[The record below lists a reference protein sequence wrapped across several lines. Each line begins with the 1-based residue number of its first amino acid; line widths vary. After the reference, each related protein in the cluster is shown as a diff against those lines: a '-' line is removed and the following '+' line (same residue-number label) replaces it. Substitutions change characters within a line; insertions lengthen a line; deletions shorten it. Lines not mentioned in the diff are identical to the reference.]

1 MKHSISLLN
10 IFLLFAV
17 LHLPSFAEN
26 IALGAKYTLDPVP
39 NYTHCKDKD
48 DTIQLTDGKYVEGYF
63 WTQQGTVGWSNE
75 GLVIITIDL
84 GKDMP
89 IGGLSFSTAGGT
101 AGVDFPKSIMIFT
114 AGEDGIFHKI
124 GNLIELNDQKLK
136 PPKAGYATYI
146 YKTEK
151 IKTHG
156 RKVGL
161 VIVSDRFTF
170 CDEIEVYKG
179 SDSFLTIPFPKEG
192 TDDLHKYTQMIT
204 TYNCVK
210 QRITNDIESL
220 RKITENISSRN
231 KQRHYRK
238 QLDKIMQEVKSLPME
253 YNPEFKTI
261 FPINST
267 HEKVFN
273 TLGKLWKDTGINQII
288 VESINPYQYLELL
301 PANPIFTDKES
312 NQLHLEMM
320 QNEVRSVAFNIAS
333 PRNMAVKIV
342 ISGIPDEMRKKHIE
356 VRKVLWTDTKK
367 LEPVASALLPLTDE
381 NGIYKLH
388 ITGGLIQQIWLT
400 VHSKDLSPSTYTMT
414 VKVNETSLPFS
425 LRIYPIRFPDRP
437 TLHMGGWDYTNVLK
451 HYEVTEAN
459 RTILVN
465 MLREYFVDSPWAT
478 SVAMPFGSYDD
489 SGTMTTPPDTSN
501 FDAWRQ
507 LWHDARQYCV
517 FVSVSNKLKNWDIA
531 TPSFNKAVSEWAKF
545 WGDYMRK
552 AGLDPSQLVI
562 LLVDEP
568 HEHSADT
575 IIKAWAEV
583 IHASGAGITIW
594 EDPIYKDMSQAL
606 PEMIAECDVLCPN
619 RQLFYSCGEKYRM
632 FFINQREQGKKLEF
646 YSCSGP
652 MRLLDPLTYCR
663 LQAWDCWR
671 YGARATYF
679 WAFADSAGAS
689 SWNDYLCTRNTYT
702 PLFIDETSV
711 TAGKHLE
718 AMREG
723 IEDYEYLLM
732 LDKAI
737 KEGKGSENTRK
748 QAETLLHELPDKL
761 LSIIPE
767 NGRLFW
773 RESRNLEIINP
784 ICQQILQTLNQLKNQ
799 Q

>member
-1 MKHSISLLN
+1 MNKHISLLN
-10 IFLLFAV
+10 LFLLFII
-17 LHLPSFAEN
+17 HYSTTFAEN
-26 IALGAKYTLDPVP
+26 IALGVKYTLDPAP
-39 NYTHCKDKD
+39 NYAHCKDKD

-63 WTQQGTVGWSNE
+63 WTQEGTVGWSNE

-89 IGGLSFSTAGGT
+89 IGGVSFSTAGGT
-101 AGVDFPKSIMIFT
+101 AGVEFPKSIMIFT

-124 GNLIELNDQKLK
+124 GDLIELNEQKVK
-136 PPKAGYATYI
+136 PAKEGYTTYI

-161 VIVSDRFTF
+161 VIISDRFTF

-179 SDSFLTIPFPKEG
+179 DDRFINIPFPDEG
-192 TDDLHKYTQMIT
+192 TDDLHKYTQMVTIH
-204 TYNCVK
+204 NCVK
-210 QRITNDIESL
+210 QRITNDIEAL
-220 RKITENISSRN
+220 RKITENLSSRN
-231 KQRHYRK
+231 KQRQYRK
-238 QLDKIMQEVKSLPME
+238 QLDKLTREVKSLSME

-261 FPINST
+261 FPINPT

-273 TLGKLWKDTGINQII
+273 LLGKLWKDTGIHQIA
-288 VESINPYQYLELL
+288 VEPVDPYQYLELL
-301 PANPIFTDKES
+301 PPKPISASDKS

-320 QNEVRSVAFNIAS
+320 QNEIRSVAFNIAS
-333 PRNMAVKIV
+333 PQNTDITIAIT
-342 ISGIPDEMRKKHIE
+342 GIPDDIRKKHID

-367 LEPVASALLPLTDE
+367 LEPVASALVPLTDN

-400 VHSKDLSPSTYTMT
+400 IHSKDLIPDIYTMT
-414 VKVNETSLPFS
+414 VQVDEISLPFT
-425 LRIYPIRFPDRP
+425 LKIYPIRFPDRP
-437 TLHMGGWDYTNVLK
+437 TLHMGGWDYTNVPK
-451 HYEVTEAN
+451 HYEVTEVN
-459 RTILVN
+459 RTDLVN

-489 SGTMTTPPDTSN
+489 NGNMTAPPDTSN

-517 FVSVSNKLKNWDIA
+517 FVSVANKLKNWDIE
-531 TPSFNKAVSEWAKF
+531 TPPFNKAVAEWAKF
-545 WGDYMRK
+545 WGNYMRK

-575 IIKAWAEV
+575 IIKAWAKV
-583 IHASGAGITIW
+583 IHDSGAGITIW

-619 RQLFYSCGEKYRM
+619 RQLFYSCGEEYRK
-632 FFINQREQGKKLEF
+632 FFVNQRNQGKKLEF

-652 MRLLDPLTYCR
+652 MRLLDPFSYCR

-711 TAGKHLE
+711 TPGKHLE

-737 KEGKGSENTRK
+737 KEGKGSESTRQK
-748 QAETLLHELPDKL
+748 AESLLRELPEKVL
-761 LSIIPE
+761 ATMPE

-773 RESRNLEIINP
+773 RESKNPEIVDP
-784 ICQQILQTLNQLKNQ
+784 IRQQILQILNQLGN
-799 Q
+799 